1 MVRCWLG
8 SLSSWSAVTS
18 WEKRAVHQVAPL
30 WLLVGNSC
38 WLPEWC
44 KKSGRKVVVP
54 AEGVT
59 QITSVS
65 FLFPCQSCDILV
77 MMLSS
82 DLFYISIFFFIAFL
96 SSVSQDSLMF
106 WSLPKGILAW
116 TDFLYL
122 FCGVESEKGWFL
134 STALVTWPQTIYS
147 WTQDWTSALQND
159 VSVIF

>member
-8 SLSSWSAVTS
+8 SLTDQQLLLGRRGLCIRLPLCDSWLGTAVGYLS
-18 WEKRAVHQVAPL
+18 DA
-30 WLLVGNSC
+30 
-38 WLPEWC
+38 

-59 QITSVS
+59 QITTVS
-65 FLFPCQSCDILV
+65 FLFPCQSCDISV

-82 DLFYISIFFFIAFL
+82 DLFYMSIFFFIAFL

-106 WSLPKGILAW
+106 WSLPKGILAC

-134 STALVTWPQTIYS
+134 STALVT
-147 WTQDWTSALQND
+147 
-159 VSVIF
+159 